1 MKYSG
6 IISRPAGSGQL
17 FRVLTLQSR
26 QLIRGIEHLLLDTC
40 AGVQLRERQATFR
53 LFHRAFRAF
62 VPIRHGVAHRP
73 AVGSHQHKIHGPGVY
88 THGFGN
94 LIYSLARAQSL
105 QNALPQLFRIP
116 AVMPVFPAPE
126 CYRSGRSP
134 PASCSLSP
142 HGPEYGA
149 RRMRRCRWQDDISHD
164 PSCSFCPVRVF
175 RHGYLPCSSFIILHR
190 RKQNKDA
197 VFKITASFFRI
208 FMLHFLFSTILTG
221 IPWGFCHTAAGTHGG
236 NELVLSY
243 PTAAQTSCMVSRVSR
258 SRRAALSSRLCGRS
272 S

>member
-1 MKYSG
+1 MRSRQQHVAVEPNCALHLPGKAPHPCARQIQRTKDALGQPQRCNDRVVPTPG
-6 IISRPAGSGQL
+6 ICVHQRGGRCVRIFVQHIACEQIIEIFRYHQQTAGSGQL

-116 AVMPVFPAPE
+116 AVMPVFPHLNVIEAIDLLQHHAAFLHMAQNMAPGG
-126 CYRSGRSP
+126 CADVDGKMIFHMIP
-134 PASCSLSP
+134 PARSARFGCS
-142 HGPEYGA
+142 GTA
-149 RRMRRCRWQDDISHD
+149 
-164 PSCSFCPVRVF
+164 
-175 RHGYLPCSSFIILHR
+175 LPCSFFHY
-190 RKQNKDA
+190 
-197 VFKITASFFRI
+197 TAQAK
-208 FMLHFLFSTILTG
+208 TK
-221 IPWGFCHTAAGTHGG
+221 
-236 NELVLSY
+236 
-243 PTAAQTSCMVSRVSR
+243 
-258 SRRAALSSRLCGRS
+258 
-272 S
+272 